1 MKNKRFRLTGILTS
15 CVMLATAVMPSV
27 SVAAVDFE
35 SVSPAPITS
44 QETAYSGICG
54 AEGDNIQWNYDAA
67 SETITF
73 SGTGAMKTYYKKAEN
88 NGEQDFYENPE
99 WVLLPV
105 CNIVFEDGITD
116 IGCLLKDFFHTP
128 SDGGKQTV
136 FLPESVTKWDF
147 IYNWFTIKAPYGS
160 AAYYAFADRPNYS
173 FFGYGIAK
181 NPVHETT
188 GTSPYG
194 ATWSFDYFTQT
205 ITISGPGFALPDEF
219 DVYPYKSIIIED
231 SVTVPEDGT
240 YPGKD
245 FSKYVYSWVTKY
257 MGHVDELP
265 IIYASSTSEFAKEFA
280 KIPDNMR
287 SYVSNIVYSDE
298 TAYVGDVNLDGEV
311 DLKDAVLLNKC
322 VNGSVRYNE
331 LQKANMD
338 CNGDGVISA
347 DDTLTLLKFLI
358 QLINQL

>member
-1 MKNKRFRLTGILTS
+1 MRKSKFLILVT
-15 CVMLATAVMPSV
+15 TAVLSFSFSV
-27 SVAAVDFE
+27 ESVAAVDFE
-35 SVSPAPITS
+35 SVSSAPITS

-88 NGEQDFYENPE
+88 DGEQDFYENPE

-116 IGCLLKDFFHTP
+116 IGCMLKDFFHTP
-128 SDGGKQTV
+128 SDRGKQTV
-136 FLPESVTKWDF
+136 FLPESVTKWGPF
-147 IYNWFTIKAPYGS
+147 MYEFAAIKAPYGS

-188 GTSPYG
+188 GTSEYG

-205 ITISGPGFALPDEF
+205 VTISGPGFALPDEF

-245 FSKYVYSWVTKY
+245 YSKYVLLWAAKY

-280 KIPDNMR
+280 KLPDNIR
-287 SYVSNIVYSDE
+287 VSAPNIVYSDE

-311 DLKDAVLLNKC
+311 NLKDAVLLNKC
-322 VNGSVRYNE
+322 VNGSVTYNE
-331 LQKANMD
+331 IQKANMD

>member
-1 MKNKRFRLTGILTS
+1 MKKSKFLI
-15 CVMLATAVMPSV
+15 LATTVALSLSFSV
-27 SVAAVDFE
+27 ESVAAVDFE

-116 IGCLLKDFFHTP
+116 IGCMRNDFFHTP
-128 SDGGKQTV
+128 SDGGKQTI
-136 FLPESVTKWDF
+136 FLPESVTKWDTSF
-147 IYNWFTIKAPYGS
+147 VRTFVYSFAIKAPYGS
-160 AAYYAFADRPNYS
+160 AAYYTFAGNPNCS

-205 ITISGPGFALPDEF
+205 ITIFGPGFALPNEF
-219 DVYPYKSIIIED
+219 NVYPCKSIIFED
-231 SVTVPEDGT
+231 SVTVPDSGE
-240 YPGKD
+240 D
-245 FSKYVYSWVTKY
+245 FSKDVFWWASYYEGY
-257 MGHVDELP
+257 PDEIP
-265 IIYASSTSEFAKEFA
+265 IIYTSSTSEFAKEFA
-280 KIPDNMR
+280 KLPDNVR
-287 SYVSNIVYSDE
+287 ATASNIVYSDE

-311 DLKDAVLLNKC
+311 NLKDAVLLNKC
-322 VNGSVRYNE
+322 VNGSVTYNE
-331 LQKANMD
+331 IQKANMD

-347 DDTLTLLKFLI
+347 DDSLTLLKFLI